1 MTPTRLRLWRSGSGD
16 LRRCAGTVANF
27 LVPGGFLYLAESHS
41 YAEAVRWRDWM
52 YGGANPHLNGSQG
65 DYTHDATVFEHPES
79 WNWRS
84 DGMWEV
90 PGSSL
95 PVSYSIKATKPSGA
109 RFDE

>member
-16 LRRCAGTVANF
+16 LRRCVGTVPSF

-41 YAEAVRWRDWM
+41 CAEAVRWRDWM

-65 DYTHDATVFEHPES
+65 DYTMTRQSSNNPES

-84 DGMWEV
+84 DGMWESPWLQSAAV
-90 PGSSL
+90 LQHQGHQAKWGE
-95 PVSYSIKATKPSGA
+95 I
-109 RFDE
+109 R